1 MARLFLALLLV
12 ACTPPRAAGPM
23 GSDAY
28 VWQRAWTPPVS
39 AAVVAH
45 GGRFERLGVLAAEV
59 TWAEGAPVVTEVV
72 PDAGALAGHDV
83 VAVLRVASWAGPFDA
98 ELGLA
103 EVAADTV
110 RRFRDDGHAVVE
122 LQVDFDAA
130 SSQLGG
136 YTSWMGAI
144 RAASAVPVT
153 ITALPDWLAR
163 PELPAL
169 LAATDG
175 WTLQVHDFSAPA
187 TVADPLA
194 PILDEAE
201 ALAAI
206 ERAATLNL
214 PFRVALPTYGY
225 TLAFAPDGAYIGA
238 TAERE
243 VAWKTDVTL
252 RSVRAEP
259 VRVATVVAR
268 LTQDRPPEVLGLAWF
283 RLPTEQDV
291 QAWRWATLDAV
302 MNGRAPTADV
312 RALVEPAEA
321 GAPGLFDV
329 RVHNRGEDDA
339 LVTTVRIHGG
349 DAAVVADGQGGFV
362 AQTVGAEVHFRSKTP
377 RPLAPGATRTV
388 GWARY
393 PSGTEVTV
401 DGVE

>member
-1 MARLFLALLLV
+1 MFRLLLV
-12 ACTPPRAAGPM
+12 ACACTPPRAAGPM

-28 VWQRAWTPPVS
+28 VWQRAWTPPV
-39 AAVVAH
+39 ATAVVAH

-59 TWAEGAPVVTEVV
+59 TWAESAPVVTEVV
-72 PDAGALAGHDV
+72 PDASALAGHDV

-98 ELGLA
+98 DLGLA
-103 EVAADTV
+103 EVATSTV
-110 RRFRDDGHAVVE
+110 RRLRDHGIGVVE

-130 SSQLGG
+130 SSQLRG
-136 YTSWMGAI
+136 YTAWVGAI
-144 RAASAVPVT
+144 RAASTVPVT

-169 LAATDG
+169 LAAADG

-187 TVADPLA
+187 TLAGPLA
-194 PILDEAE
+194 PIFDERE

-206 ERAATLNL
+206 ERAAALNV

-225 TLAFAPDGAYIGA
+225 TLAFAPDGAYLGA

-243 VAWKTDVTL
+243 VAWNTDVTL

-259 VRVATVVAR
+259 ARVAAVVAR
-268 LTQDRPPEVLGLAWF
+268 LTDDRPPELGGLAWF

-312 RALVEPAEA
+312 RAIVEPAA
-321 GAPGLFDV
+321 NGTFDV
-329 RVHNRGEDDA
+329 RVHNHGDDDA
-339 LVTTVRIHGG
+339 LVAAVRIRGA
-349 DAAVVADGQGGFV
+349 DAAIVADGQGGFV
-362 AQTVGAEVHFRSKTP
+362 AQTMGPEVHFRPKTTHAAP
-377 RPLAPGATRTV
+377 RALAPGATRTV

-401 DGVE
+401 DVVE